1 MVASLHLRLKNS
13 LIMSILQMLRTLMVC
28 LALGLAAAVPT
39 DKDTLNILFS
49 KFVKEHGKVYN
60 TREEMI
66 HRQKIFAENLQ
77 KIEQHNRAGASY
89 KMGRAC

>member
-1 MVASLHLRLKNS
+1 MVVSLHLRLKNS
-13 LIMSILQMLRTLMVC
+13 IIMSILQMLRTLMVC

-89 KMGRAC
+89 KMGRA